1 VDYSL
6 QGLHHLIKIN
16 IVKKSIIIFI
26 ALAYLSFMGCKQ
38 NAQEDAGS
46 HDHAHS
52 EEAHAHENSEGAD
65 QHAHEENQSEHDH
78 AEHDGH
84 EHQEDQTQDEHADHD
99 HSEHEPDHDTHAE
112 HNHGDE
118 DQAEQ
123 GHEDH
128 EGHDHSQSAD
138 THTGHGEFGHYHVET
153 LQARSFKEVIPTSG
167 EVLTMPNS
175 KQAVVAPAAGV
186 VSYASDSLLEG
197 REVQKGDLLFI
208 IRTEAIAGANLQ
220 SELKQAEA
228 KLEQL
233 NRDFERAGKLVEEQV
248 ISQRDYQ
255 AREAALKAAEAEVEA
270 LAQHAA
276 KGGALV
282 RASQSG
288 YISNLEVNS
297 GAFVTAGETIGVI
310 ENRDKLLLKAEVS
323 QRFAH
328 MLPQVNNALFS
339 TQNKDFRSLA
349 DYSGKRVS
357 LGKSVQSDS
366 YYIPVYFGFDNPGDI
381 YPGSFTQIY
390 LEGAEREKVLFLPK
404 GAFIEQ
410 QGNYFVFVQN
420 HGEFEKRP
428 VKVGTT
434 NGQEIEIISG
444 IEAGEK
450 VVSHGAFQVKLMTT
464 SSELPAHNHSH

>member
-1 VDYSL
+1 
-6 QGLHHLIKIN
+6 
-16 IVKKSIIIFI
+16 VKKIIILFI
-26 ALAYLSFMGCKQ
+26 AFTYLSFMGCKQ

-46 HDHAHS
+46 HEHAHS

-65 QHAHEENQSEHDH
+65 QHEHEENHSEHNH
-78 AEHDGH
+78 AEHDNH
-84 EHQEDQTQDEHADHD
+84 EHQEDQTQDEHTDHDPSDHDDHNHTESEALGDHADHD
-99 HSEHEPDHDTHAE
+99 PSEHEHDHDTHAD

-118 DQAEQ
+118 DQAEL
-123 GHEDH
+123 
-128 EGHDHSQSAD
+128 GHDHDQSAD

-153 LQARSFKEVIPTSG
+153 LKARSFKEVIPTSG
-167 EVLTMPNS
+167 EILTMPNS

-186 VSYASDSLLEG
+186 VSYASTSLLEG
-197 REVQKGDLLFI
+197 KEVQKGDLLFI
-208 IRTEAIAGANLQ
+208 IRTEAIAGTNLQ
-220 SELKQAEA
+220 SELKQAKA

-233 NRDFERAGKLVEEQV
+233 NRDFERAQMLVQEQV

-255 AREAALKAAEAEVEA
+255 AREATLKAAEAEVEA

-288 YISNLEVNS
+288 YISNLEVHS
-297 GAFVTAGETIGVI
+297 GAFVSAGETIGAI

-357 LGKSVQSDS
+357 LGKSVKPDS

-390 LEGAEREKVLFLPK
+390 LQGAERGKVLFLPK

-410 QGNYFVFVQN
+410 QGNYFVFVQE
-420 HGEFEKRP
+420 HGAFEKRP
-428 VKVGTT
+428 VKVGAT